1 MKNIKKSNKYNKIP
15 VELTLEEFNK
25 FILPHIPM
33 TARGP
38 KSKISLHKIYN
49 YILQILYTGC
59 QWKSLAIRQN
69 ASGVREIHY
78 TTVFKTFKRWIPVI
92 PAVC

>member
-1 MKNIKKSNKYNKIP
+1 MKTTKKNSKYNIIP

-25 FILPHIPM
+25 FILPYIPM

-38 KSKISLHKIYN
+38 KSKISLHKTYH

-69 ASGVREIHY
+69 VSEVKEIHY
-78 TTVFKTFKRWIPVI
+78 TN
-92 PAVC
+92 AVC